1 MMKSELGESKLEIR
15 LKNQINQIEGRVES
29 PKRSDLSN
37 YDQIIKAVS
46 ITSYLMAVLT
56 YFILFEIGY
65 LTGY

>member
-1 MMKSELGESKLEIR
+1 MKSELGENKLEIR
-15 LKNQINQIEGRVES
+15 LKNQTNQIEGRVES

-37 YDQIIKAVS
+37 YDQIIKTVS

-56 YFILFEIGY
+56 YFILFESGY

>member
-1 MMKSELGESKLEIR
+1 MKSELGESKLEIR